1 MIFQDC
7 WNMIVN
13 PKWHFI
19 NVFPYF
25 SLNWAVCEPVKMR
38 TMWFEFWSHPVHALV
53 EGAMCTGWSALAG
66 TDAPV
71 YLSITGCRPDGCS
84 VWWWTSC
91 RTPALSPQL
100 PTLVICSES
109 ELAVGTN
116 RDGNCKEFH
125 VIFHVPFF
133 FFLAILRQQEQFISY
148 FLS

>member
-1 MIFQDC
+1 MDFTLRAQFQCGSGYVLFFSGQIICGMIFQDC
-7 WNMIVN
+7 WNMIVC

-19 NVFPYF
+19 SVFPYF

-71 YLSITGCRPDGCS
+71 YLSITGCRPDGCN

-91 RTPALSPQL
+91 RTPALSPRL
-100 PTLVICSES
+100 PTLVTCSEWVGS
-109 ELAVGTN
+109 GDKYGWEL
-116 RDGNCKEFH
+116 
-125 VIFHVPFF
+125 
-133 FFLAILRQQEQFISY
+133 
-148 FLS
+148 